1 MLSMS
6 SLSGGLLLLDD
17 AAEEFV
23 DECVSVMS
31 DADWIDW
38 VVVGGCF
45 SECGDG
51 FDRRLRLMTCEDK
64 RWSDRVD
71 LLLKVVAL

>member
-1 MLSMS
+1 
-6 SLSGGLLLLDD
+6 
-17 AAEEFV
+17 
-23 DECVSVMS
+23 MS

>member
-1 MLSMS
+1 M
-6 SLSGGLLLLDD
+6 
-17 AAEEFV
+17 
-23 DECVSVMS
+23 
-31 DADWIDW
+31 
-38 VVVGGCF
+38 VVGGCF

-71 LLLKVVAL
+71 LLLKVVSVSIRGYLFIECTLARIQ